1 MTGGKVAPIERVA
14 LRRIAAWV
22 ALAAGST
29 ALVAITPFIL
39 NWMAPSG
46 LNWGKLSNISQTYG
60 GISILISTA
69 ALIGVI
75 ASISFQARQVRIE
88 HQEGQRSAHRE
99 LILWSLSD
107 PELLTCWEPPRIP
120 VSRERYKKI
129 LFVNLIMAA
138 WITDFRLRRTG
149 EGATLANLRE
159 HFRGE
164 VARAHWAEGREKWR
178 AHSEVQEGDT
188 LGLRFVD
195 LADQAY
201 REAIATEPPVA
212 EEDYFRDPSQ

>member
-1 MTGGKVAPIERVA
+1 
-14 LRRIAAWV
+14 
-22 ALAAGST
+22 
-29 ALVAITPFIL
+29 
-39 NWMAPSG
+39 MAPSG

-60 GISILISTA
+60 GLSILVSTA
-69 ALIGVI
+69 ALIGVV
-75 ASISFQARQVRIE
+75 ASISYQARQVRIE
-88 HQEGQRSAHRE
+88 HQEGQRAWHRE
-99 LILWSLSD
+99 LILWSLND

-138 WITDFRLRRTG
+138 WITDLRLRRTS
-149 EGATLANLRE
+149 EGAALANLRD

-178 AHSEVQEGDT
+178 AFSEAQEGDA

-201 REAIATEPPVA
+201 REAITAGPPVT
-212 EEDYFRDPSQ
+212 EDDYFRDSSQ